1 MWYRIDFTRF
11 VQQLLPPILRSKV
24 MMALFRVF
32 ITPLRY
38 LYDKFLVYRDSVSS
52 RLNITANVQYIQ
64 KALNDAFYLTDEQIY
79 IETPEEERVPA
90 FYYQEEGQPANYF
103 YKVGDTPFYIRQPDE
118 DPSIETFIV
127 FVPTFLCTSL
137 DTSSDKYDGKNLQSI
152 YNLLNYYKPAGRS
165 YRIELYDYE

>member
-1 MWYRIDFTRF
+1 MWCRIDFTRF

-24 MMALFRVF
+24 MIALFRVF

-38 LYDKFLVYRDSVSS
+38 LYDKFLAYRDSVSS

-90 FYYQEEGQPANYF
+90 FYFQDEGQPAYYF
-103 YKVGDTPFYIRQPDE
+103 YMAGNISFYLRSPD
-118 DPSIETFIV
+118 DVPQSETYIIFI
-127 FVPTFLCTSL
+127 PTFLCTSL
-137 DTSSDKYDGKNLQSI
+137 DTTEDKYKGENLQII
-152 YNLLNYYKPAGRS
+152 YNILNNYKPAGRM
-165 YRIELYDYE
+165 YRIEIYDYE

>member
-38 LYDKFLVYRDSVSS
+38 LYDKFLAYRDSISS

-64 KALNDAFYLTDEQIY
+64 KALNDAFYLTDNQIY
-79 IETPEEERVPA
+79 IETPEEERMSV
-90 FYYQEEGQPANYF
+90 FYYKEERQPPNYF
-103 YKVGDTPFYIRQPDE
+103 YMNGDKPFYLRSPD
-118 DPSIETFIV
+118 DVPQSETYIIFI
-127 FVPTFLCTSL
+127 PTFLCTSL
-137 DTSSDKYDGKNLQSI
+137 DTTEDKYKGENLQII
-152 YNLLNYYKPAGRS
+152 YNILNNYKPAGRM
-165 YRIELYDYE
+165 YCIEIYDYE

>member
-38 LYDKFLVYRDSVSS
+38 LYDKFLAYRDSISS

-64 KALNDAFYLTDEQIY
+64 KALNDAFYLTDNQIY
-79 IETPEEERVPA
+79 IETPEDERTPS
-90 FYYQEEGQPANYF
+90 FYFQDEGQPPNYF
-103 YKVGDTPFYIRQPDE
+103 YMAGNKPFYLREPDE
-118 DPSIETFIV
+118 VSSRETFIV
-127 FVPTFLCTSL
+127 YIPTFLCSSL
-137 DTSSDKYDGKNLQSI
+137 DSEDDKYNGENLQII

-165 YRIELYDYE
+165 CRIELYDYE

>member
-38 LYDKFLVYRDSVSS
+38 LYDKFLAYQDSVSS

-79 IETPEEERVPA
+79 IETLEEERTPS
-90 FYYQEEGQPANYF
+90 FYFQNEGQPANYF
-103 YKVGDTPFYIRQPDE
+103 YLTGEKSFYLREVDE
-118 DPSIETFIV
+118 VSNKETFVVYI
-127 FVPTFLCTSL
+127 PTFLCTSL
-137 DTSSDKYDGKNLQSI
+137 ETETDRYNGENLQII
-152 YNLLNYYKPAGRS
+152 YNLLNLYKPAGRLC
-165 YRIELYDYE
+165 RIELYDYE

>member
-64 KALNDAFYLTDEQIY
+64 KALNDAFYLTDNQIY
-79 IETPEEERVPA
+79 IETPDEERMPH
-90 FYYQEEGQPANYF
+90 FYFKAEEQTGNHF
-103 YKVGDTPFYIRQPDE
+103 YMKGKTPFYLRCADDVPLNA
-118 DPSIETFIV
+118 TFILYI
-127 FVPTFLCTSL
+127 PTFLCTSL
-137 DTSSDKYDGKNLQSI
+137 NTEEDKYKGVNMQVI
-152 YNLLNYYKPAGRS
+152 YNTLNYYKPAGRS
-165 YRIELYDYE
+165 YRIEIYDYE

>member
-38 LYDKFLVYRDSVSS
+38 LYDKFLAYRDNVSS

-64 KALNDAFYLTDEQIY
+64 KALNDAFYLTDNQIY
-79 IETPEEERVPA
+79 IETPEDERTPS
-90 FYYQEEGQPANYF
+90 FYFQNEGQPAIYF
-103 YKVGDTPFYIRQPDE
+103 YMAGSKPFYLRSPD
-118 DPSIETFIV
+118 DVPQSETYIIFI
-127 FVPTFLCTSL
+127 PTFLCTSL
-137 DTSSDKYDGKNLQSI
+137 DTTEDKYKGENLQII
-152 YNLLNYYKPAGRS
+152 YNILNNYKPAGRM
-165 YRIELYDYE
+165 YCIEIYDYE

>member
-38 LYDKFLVYRDSVSS
+38 LYDKFVAYRDSVSS

-79 IETPEEERVPA
+79 IETPEEERMKV
-90 FYYQEEGQPANYF
+90 FYYKEEQQSANYF
-103 YKVGDTPFYIRQPDE
+103 NMKGKTPFYLRGID
-118 DPSIETFIV
+118 DTSLNETFILYI
-127 FVPTFLCTSL
+127 PLFLCTSL
-137 DTSSDKYDGKNLQSI
+137 NADEDKYKGANMQII
-152 YNLLNYYKPAGRS
+152 YNTLNYYKPAGRS
-165 YRIELYDYE
+165 YRIKLYDL

>member
-38 LYDKFLVYRDSVSS
+38 LYDKFLAYRDSVSS

-79 IETPEEERVPA
+79 IETPEEERMSV
-90 FYYQEEGQPANYF
+90 FYYKEERQPSNYF
-103 YKVGDTPFYIRQPDE
+103 YLAKDAPFYLRKPDE
-118 DPSIETFIV
+118 ISLKEAFIV
-127 FVPTFLCTSL
+127 CIPSFLCTSL
-137 DTSSDKYDGKNLQSI
+137 IPSEDKYKGENLAII
-152 YNLLNYYKPAGRS
+152 YNILNFYKPAGRS
-165 YRIELYDYE
+165 YRIEIYVYE